1 MKIQIKN
8 GTPHNGGSLCESYKW
23 SHIEKGHR
31 ESEELVY
38 CQATYPEHRV
48 RFRVRECSGYSG
60 VKRQTIKQM
69 EETAWILGTKGY
81 TRKVGFVPAEEFR
94 KQTDG
99 KDIELI
105 LNDEEKDIS
114 AAGGGTHETET

>member
-1 MKIQIKN
+1 MKIQIEN
-8 GTPHNGGSLCESYKW
+8 GTPHNGDSLCESCKW

-31 ESEELVY
+31 ESEELVD
-38 CQATYPEHRV
+38 CQAAYPEHRV

-60 VKRQTIKQM
+60 VKRQTLQHM
-69 EETAWILGTKGY
+69 EETAWILGTKVY

-105 LNDEEKDIS
+105 LNDQEKDIS
-114 AAGGGTHETET
+114 AAGGGTQETET

>member
-1 MKIQIKN
+1 V
-8 GTPHNGGSLCESYKW
+8 S
-23 SHIEKGHR
+23 
-31 ESEELVY
+31 
-38 CQATYPEHRV
+38 CQTTYPEHRV
-48 RFRVRECSGYSG
+48 RFRVRDCSGYSE
-60 VKRQTIKQM
+60 VKRQALKEM

-81 TRKVGFVPAEEFR
+81 TRKVGFVPAEEFP

-114 AAGGGTHETET
+114 AAGGGTQETET